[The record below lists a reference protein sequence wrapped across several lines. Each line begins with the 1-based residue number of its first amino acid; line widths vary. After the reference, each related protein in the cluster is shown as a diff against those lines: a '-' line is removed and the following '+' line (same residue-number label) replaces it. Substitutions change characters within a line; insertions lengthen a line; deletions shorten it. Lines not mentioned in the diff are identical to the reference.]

1 MLEFFNKWNELV
13 TLNSD
18 KKEIVFNT
26 ESKSILLD
34 GFDVNFPGEYEKSGI
49 LAEVKETQDLLFY
62 KFTNGW
68 HHMLFLTTDNFELDE
83 DTLSFFGDIDVLVLP
98 GTKNAV
104 KLYENIE
111 AKWVIP
117 YGEEKSIFFNTLAQH
132 KEEVENYKLKGEL
145 LGDVTE
151 FINLK

>member
-1 MLEFFNKWNELV
+1 MLEFFNKWNELI

-62 KFTNGW
+62 KFTNGG

-98 GTKNAV
+98 GSKNAV

-117 YGEEKSIFFNTLAQH
+117 YGEEKGIFFNTLAQH